1 MARASGTIL
10 PGLLVLTLSM
20 MSFSSEGAHA
30 PSIHS
35 RDLEGQI
42 SRHGSGDFSSLI
54 QEWKKS
60 RSRPGLSGLL
70 LELAQKESLSDKAR
84 AIALIGASELATEAS
99 ELKQAQ
105 KVASKQLQD
114 RRWLVRLY
122 AIRALEKCGAAGKAN
137 LLSARLDDSSLMVRA
152 EAAEALYRL
161 ALRNPKEGTRQV
173 RDRLIRALK
182 TSSNYSGNRPLWVP
196 ERALAVLGE
205 LRARSE
211 LQEMVKRFERE
222 KKSHLVLHA
231 RRALDRAS
239 SPALR

>member
-1 MARASGTIL
+1 MARASGALL

-20 MSFSSEGAHA
+20 MSFSSEAA
-30 PSIHS
+30 RVPQVLPREVETEI
-35 RDLEGQI
+35 L
-42 SRHGSGDFSSLI
+42 RHGSGDFSTLI
-54 QEWKKS
+54 QKWKKS
-60 RSRPGLSGLL
+60 RSRPGLPGLL
-70 LELAQKESLSDKAR
+70 LELAQKENLSDKAR

-99 ELKQAQ
+99 EVKKAQ
-105 KVASKQLQD
+105 EVASRQLQD

-137 LLSARLDDSSLMVRA
+137 LLASRLDDSSLMVRA

-161 ALRNPKEGTRQV
+161 ALQNPKEGTRQV
-173 RDRLIRALK
+173 RDRLIRAVN

-205 LRARSE
+205 LRARSV
-211 LQEMVKRFERE
+211 LQELVKRFERE
-222 KKSHLVLHA
+222 KKSNLVLHA

-239 SPALR
+239 APALR